1 VDESIKLFSISK
13 KIVEVIFNS
22 EDGKKK
28 EYYVVLVPCIV
39 NGIGN
44 KRFIVRKNLDKL
56 VRQYIKNHTEVW
68 VKNFVERFA
77 LTKNCKVKEILIDLL
92 AHAYKTSPEFY
103 YPTERTFEVFDCEMN
118 DAAST
123 LKRKV
128 IDCIMLIIDR
138 QGKDDRGREEML
150 QIFSA
155 DPYSKIVRKMG
166 KTNNSIGS
174 LSDDADAHTLE
185 PLSPIP
191 LRKERKQR
199 LVTAEPEKLSRLEK
213 S

>member
-1 VDESIKLFSISK
+1 MKVKNESPLDLVLDKIDKIPEIQLKIFNEVSYAEEFLKKLEKNENWEFNEIEEFAPFLEKCLIDESIKLFSISK

-77 LTKNCKVKEILIDLL
+77 MTKNYKVKEILIDLL
-92 AHAYKTSPEFY
+92 SHAYKTSP
-103 YPTERTFEVFDCEMN
+103 
-118 DAAST
+118 
-123 LKRKV
+123 
-128 IDCIMLIIDR
+128 
-138 QGKDDRGREEML
+138 
-150 QIFSA
+150 
-155 DPYSKIVRKMG
+155 
-166 KTNNSIGS
+166 
-174 LSDDADAHTLE
+174 
-185 PLSPIP
+185 
-191 LRKERKQR
+191 
-199 LVTAEPEKLSRLEK
+199 
-213 S
+213 